1 MYVDNAAMQ
10 LVLNPGQFDVI
21 VTENLFGDILS
32 DLASVLTG
40 SIGLLSS
47 ASLNDDHFGVYEPIH
62 GSAPDIAGKN
72 VANPCAIILSVGL
85 MFLHTFNRKDIYDA
99 INNAVEN
106 TINSGTKTKDIS
118 LKGDKAATT
127 QEMGDCI
134 ITNLRK
140 YANEK
145 L

>member
-72 VANPCAIILSVGL
+72 IANPCAIILSVGL

>member
-47 ASLNDDHFGVYEPIH
+47 ASLNDDYFGVYEPIH

-72 VANPCAIILSVGL
+72 IANPCAIILSVGL

-127 QEMGDCI
+127 QEMGDSI

>member
-72 VANPCAIILSVGL
+72 IANPCAIILSVGL

-140 YANEK
+140 
-145 L
+145 LSLIHI

>member
-72 VANPCAIILSVGL
+72 IANPCAIILSVGL

-127 QEMGDCI
+127 QEMGDSI

>member
-21 VTENLFGDILS
+21 VTENLYGDILS

-72 VANPCAIILSVGL
+72 IANPCAIILSVGL

>member
-1 MYVDNAAMQ
+1 M
-10 LVLNPGQFDVI
+10 
-21 VTENLFGDILS
+21 S

-72 VANPCAIILSVGL
+72 IANPCAIILSVGL

>member
-72 VANPCAIILSVGL
+72 IANPCAIILSAGL

>member
-47 ASLNDDHFGVYEPIH
+47 ASLNDDYFGVYEPIH

-72 VANPCAIILSVGL
+72 IANPCAIILSVGL